1 MSEREPIMDEP
12 IPDPYWS
19 EDLLLGE
26 TRIDRET
33 SLLRL
38 KLHVADEPYR
48 GRTAA
53 DLVPLTHRTGVAIYL
68 HGQPYILEPAITL
81 AVDLNRTP
89 NTAGT
94 VGRVGSTSW
103 DGMRHRPIGN
113 TQAWYYPADRLLVL
127 WECFLEDRYRQ
138 DNPLSDRALQAVW
151 TGFEDLLRVRFPA
164 ARQIITPSWEDLY
177 EKVDWQ
183 HFLGSHGYSP
193 STPRSFSKQL
203 ASV

>member
-1 MSEREPIMDEP
+1 MMEREPIMDES

-26 TRIDRET
+26 TPIDHET
-33 SLLRL
+33 SLVRL
-38 KLHVADEPYR
+38 KLHDADEPYR

-53 DLVPLTHRTGVAIYL
+53 DLVPLTHPTGVATYL

-81 AVDLNRTP
+81 AVDLHRTAS
-89 NTAGT
+89 TA
-94 VGRVGSTSW
+94 RVIGQVASTSW

-113 TQAWYYPADRLLVL
+113 AQAWYYPADRLLVF

-138 DNPLSDRALQAVW
+138 ENALTDPTLQTMW
-151 TGFEDLLRVRFPA
+151 TSFEQLLRTRFPTA
-164 ARQIITPSWEDLY
+164 ERIVTPSWEDLY

-183 HFLGSHGYSP
+183 QFLAG
-193 STPRSFSKQL
+193 
-203 ASV
+203 